1 MATVGFG
8 FSVSH
13 GGEIEFLALD
23 PARIEP
29 LRLPK
34 TFGQPNGIMED
45 LFFFSLYFNVFLEEE
60 LEWII
65 ERGPVLHLNLCL
77 IGCMVYLVTSNIVR
91 FPFQIT
97 GGQLIVLI
105 QIT

>member
-8 FSVSH
+8 FSISH
-13 GGEIEFLALD
+13 SREIEFLAFD
-23 PARIEP
+23 PARIKP
-29 LRLPK
+29 LCLPK
-34 TFGQPNGIMED
+34 TFGQPNSIMED
-45 LFFFSLYFNVFLEEE
+45 LFFLGLYFNVFLEEK

-77 IGCMVYLVTSNIVR
+77 IGCVVYLVTSNIVR
-91 FPFQIT
+91 FPFQVA